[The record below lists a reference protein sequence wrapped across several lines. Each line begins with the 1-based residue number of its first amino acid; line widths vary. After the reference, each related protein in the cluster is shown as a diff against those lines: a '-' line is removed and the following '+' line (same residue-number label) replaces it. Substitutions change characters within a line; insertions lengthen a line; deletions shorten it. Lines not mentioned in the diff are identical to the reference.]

1 MSVTVELGFF
11 TGFTLDS
18 RTLGKLDV
26 NKLDGSVEFIDVSSS
41 FVQASTVRG
50 RSRDLQRTNA
60 GQVSVSFRNEN
71 RRFDPLNPASDL
83 LLYTVPRKAVRLS
96 ADGTPVFTG
105 LIDDWNFNY
114 EIDARSVA
122 SLQGSDAFSLFAREI
137 VAGTAVPEELT
148 GARIETILDNTKI
161 VWPSLDRDID
171 TGDAT
176 LAAGTAEGNALTYLQ
191 NVETSEAGLIF
202 MTKDGKFG
210 FRERLVAPDGS
221 TVLLQDAFSDAGDG
235 IAYQQIQISYGSESL
250 VNDVTVTSSE
260 GTATAEDTA
269 SQFAYGVTSTDI
281 DTLLASGSLQ
291 SLADYV
297 VSRFAQPE
305 YRIES
310 VTVNLKKIPSG
321 QVTEVLSLELGD
333 VADVVFTPN
342 GIPPAIALRN
352 RIIGISHD
360 ITVDEHNVTL
370 SFEELPFEFFIID
383 DDPFGRLDGDG
394 VLGF

>member
-1 MSVTVELGFF
+1 MTVTVELGSF

-18 RTLGKLDV
+18 PRLGRLDV
-26 NKLDGSVEFIDVSSS
+26 NKLDGSVEFVDVSSA
-41 FVQASTVRG
+41 FIQASTVRG

-60 GQVSVSFRNEN
+60 GQVTVSFRNEN
-71 RRFDPLNPASDL
+71 RRFDPLNPESDL
-83 LLYTVPRKAVRLS
+83 TLYTVPRKAVRVS
-96 ADGTPVFTG
+96 AEGTPVFTG
-105 LIDDWNFNY
+105 LIDDWNFSY
-114 EIDARSVA
+114 EINARSVA
-122 SLQGSDAFSLFAREI
+122 SVQGSDAFSLFAREI
-137 VAGTAVPEELT
+137 IAGTAVAEELS
-148 GARIETILDNTKI
+148 GARIETVLDNTKI

-191 NVETSEAGLIF
+191 NVETSESGLIF

-221 TVLLQDAFSDAGDG
+221 AVLLQDAFSDAGDG
-235 IAYQQIQISYGSESL
+235 IAYEQIEIDYGIESL
-250 VNDVTVTSSE
+250 VNDVTVISSE
-260 GTATAEDTA
+260 GTASAEDTA
-269 SQFAYGVTSTDI
+269 SQFAYGVTSQDI
-281 DTLLASGSLQ
+281 STLLASGSLQ

-297 VSRFAQPE
+297 VSRFAEPE
-305 YRIES
+305 YRIKS

-321 QVTEVLSLELGD
+321 QVTEVLGLELGD

-370 SFEELPFEFFIID
+370 SFEELPFTFFIID

>member
-1 MSVTVELGFF
+1 MTVTVELGSF

-18 RTLGKLDV
+18 PRLGRLDV
-26 NKLDGSVEFIDVSSS
+26 NKLDGSVEFIDVSSA
-41 FVQASTVRG
+41 FIQASTVRG

-71 RRFDPLNPASDL
+71 RRFDPLNPDSDL
-83 LLYTVPRKAVRLS
+83 TLYTVPRKAVRVS
-96 ADGTPVFTG
+96 AEGTPVFTG

-114 EIDARSVA
+114 EIDARSIA

-137 VAGTAVPEELT
+137 VAGTAVPEELS
-148 GARIETILDNTKI
+148 GARIETVLDNTKI

-171 TGDAT
+171 GGNAT

-221 TVLLQDAFSDAGDG
+221 AVLLQDAFSDAGDG

-260 GTATAEDTA
+260 GTATAEDAA
-269 SQFAYGVTSTDI
+269 SQFAYGVTSQDI
-281 DTLLASGSLQ
+281 STFLASGSLQ

-321 QVTEVLSLELGD
+321 QITEVLSLELGD

-370 SFEELPFEFFIID
+370 SFEELPFTFFIID